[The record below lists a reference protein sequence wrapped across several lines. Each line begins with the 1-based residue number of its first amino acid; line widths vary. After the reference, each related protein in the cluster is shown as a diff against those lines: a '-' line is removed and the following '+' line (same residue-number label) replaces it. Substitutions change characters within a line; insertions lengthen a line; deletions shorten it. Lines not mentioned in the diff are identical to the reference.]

1 MKPPTVAFTRDEV
14 EAWTT
19 SQAVAVGI
27 AFLPTALQGRF
38 RRMMFEAMDIEA
50 QAGVSRQRRDA
61 MIREHDRAFNSPAMS
76 LTARAKSIATDL
88 ARASAARLVTTR
100 LFSAQEI
107 LKTNRGKTLGYRRIM
122 EIIQ

>member
-1 MKPPTVAFTRDEV
+1 MKPSVSFTRDEV

-19 SQAVAVGI
+19 SQTVAVGI

-61 MIREHDRAFNSPAMS
+61 MIREHDRLFNDAGMS

-88 ARASAARLVTTR
+88 ARASAARFVTNR
-100 LFSAQEI
+100 LLSAQEI
-107 LKTNRGKTLGYRRIM
+107 LKANRGKTLGYRRIM